1 MKNNLNFE
9 KIKNEFKKFKKSHA
23 SKLGNKSISNNNDYY
38 LINNSWFQLLSEN
51 CFGNKPKNDLNEIFS
66 KNVPIFFF
74 NMESIIEFLSNKDNK
89 LALISKSL
97 INLIYEENE
106 FKKDSLIN
114 IYLGNSNLIV
124 EFLGKREN
132 DILLISNPLEKYRNE
147 NNEFI
152 LKIRNEPIQ
161 KKLEFF
167 KELVSNKSNLKKIKY
182 NNNIIKSFA
191 LLKDKEKNKFENQ
204 DNSNKQEIAKIL
216 ISIYY
221 YENSLKIEPNK
232 IFMNFKQCYLINP
245 DWIEQLKNYYDY
257 QNLHNLLNENTN
269 EKINYNNLNK
279 HLDELLSILSNSFI
293 EKMKLPEKPFH
304 SNLNIQL
311 ESKNDIIYIIPK
323 ELMDS
328 IIKYLFENKKIVF
341 EPKTILHKDNNNI
354 FIFDS
359 LNVVFGNLNDNH
371 LFNSKYIFSY
381 NNQNILDEEKEF
393 INSKSIKEYINLRGC
408 DSNSPNH
415 IQDLK
420 RNDVIIGNLECKKEK
435 ESSFNMHEN
444 SKQNQNQNQ
453 DLDIK
458 RKNIDN
464 NIDGDEFN
472 ETNKKQK
479 TDNNAQ
485 EFKLKNKKAFLKDQ
499 SLKLE
504 DKKEKQNII
513 EEYKINEK
521 KNNNES
527 LKNFVDMEENIIEN
541 SNNILEEIDDGLNG
555 KKELEKMNTKE
566 HSLLKKLEISE
577 KITFEIKN
585 NDNLKEDI
593 KLKNEIKNKEKEFEL
608 EKQKI
613 EEKYKKFI
621 KDKEKEFQNLNEKY
635 AKTQEDLVFV
645 QNKLNQNENEIN
657 VLKQTITE
665 KLKGED
671 NYKKQIKDLKKA
683 NMDLENKNKE
693 LTNNNNE
700 INNMKIDL
708 SEKEKFIEKEMNE
721 LKNEKEKFEI
731 DKNENIKIKQE
742 NEELNTKKE
751 ELRKEI
757 DEKQSELDKLLSN
770 IEEIKKNMRIPQNPL
785 FQSSGNNSRRNS
797 LNPQNPLL
805 QSIDNINNKKNI
817 DSQNPLF
824 QSIDNDKLINYLD
837 KNKEIKNKNNL
848 IYQKPS
854 IKEKKEEEKEEE
866 EVKKPILIGLNNI
879 GATCF
884 MNSTLQCLSQTK
896 SLTDYFLNEKNTDRI
911 INNNIYI
918 QNKNELQLSPAYLDL
933 IKKLWDKNGPK
944 SFSPSNFMGVIEK
957 LNPLFKK
964 GQAGDSKDFIIF
976 ILEQLHKELKSP
988 LNGINQINIPLN
1000 QYDRVNAFNY
1010 FFNDFKKEC
1019 SIISD
1024 TFFGFNETTNECLYC
1039 RNIYNMN
1046 GLCNPICYNY
1056 GIFNCIIF
1064 PLEEVKNLKNIN
1076 IQNNLN
1082 NTVTIYDCF
1091 YYNQKSEMFTG
1102 ENRNYCNICKQLY
1115 DSIYKTNL
1123 FIGPNNLILILNRGK
1138 GNIFD
1143 VKLEF
1148 SEIIDISQFIMQKD
1162 RPQIFYSLYGVITH
1176 IGQSGPN
1183 AHFVASC
1190 KSAIDNKWYR
1200 FNDAFVNP
1208 ITNIQKEI
1216 IEFGTPYILFYQKN

>member
-1 MKNNLNFE
+1 MK
-9 KIKNEFKKFKKSHA
+9 
-23 SKLGNKSISNNNDYY
+23 
-38 LINNSWFQLLSEN
+38 
-51 CFGNKPKNDLNEIFS
+51 
-66 KNVPIFFF
+66 
-74 NMESIIEFLSNKDNK
+74 
-89 LALISKSL
+89 
-97 INLIYEENE
+97 
-106 FKKDSLIN
+106 
-114 IYLGNSNLIV
+114 
-124 EFLGKREN
+124 
-132 DILLISNPLEKYRNE
+132 
-147 NNEFI
+147 
-152 LKIRNEPIQ
+152 
-161 KKLEFF
+161 
-167 KELVSNKSNLKKIKY
+167 
-182 NNNIIKSFA
+182 
-191 LLKDKEKNKFENQ
+191 
-204 DNSNKQEIAKIL
+204 
-216 ISIYY
+216 
-221 YENSLKIEPNK
+221 
-232 IFMNFKQCYLINP
+232 
-245 DWIEQLKNYYDY
+245 
-257 QNLHNLLNENTN
+257 
-269 EKINYNNLNK
+269 
-279 HLDELLSILSNSFI
+279 
-293 EKMKLPEKPFH
+293 
-304 SNLNIQL
+304 
-311 ESKNDIIYIIPK
+311 
-323 ELMDS
+323 
-328 IIKYLFENKKIVF
+328 
-341 EPKTILHKDNNNI
+341 
-354 FIFDS
+354 
-359 LNVVFGNLNDNH
+359 
-371 LFNSKYIFSY
+371 
-381 NNQNILDEEKEF
+381 
-393 INSKSIKEYINLRGC
+393 
-408 DSNSPNH
+408 
-415 IQDLK
+415 
-420 RNDVIIGNLECKKEK
+420 
-435 ESSFNMHEN
+435 
-444 SKQNQNQNQ
+444 
-453 DLDIK
+453 
-458 RKNIDN
+458 KNI
-464 NIDGDEFN
+464 
-472 ETNKKQK
+472 K
-479 TDNNAQ
+479 
-485 EFKLKNKKAFLKDQ
+485 
-499 SLKLE
+499 
-504 DKKEKQNII
+504 
-513 EEYKINEK
+513 
-521 KNNNES
+521 
-527 LKNFVDMEENIIEN
+527 
-541 SNNILEEIDDGLNG
+541 
-555 KKELEKMNTKE
+555 
-566 HSLLKKLEISE
+566 
-577 KITFEIKN
+577 
-585 NDNLKEDI
+585 
-593 KLKNEIKNKEKEFEL
+593 
-608 EKQKI
+608 
-613 EEKYKKFI
+613 
-621 KDKEKEFQNLNEKY
+621 
-635 AKTQEDLVFV
+635 KTQEDLVFV

-944 SFSPSNFMGVIEK
+944 SFSPNNFMSVIEK

-988 LNGINQINIPLN
+988 LNGINQIDIPLN

-1024 TFFGFNETTNECLYC
+1024 TFFGFNETTNECLNC
-1039 RNIYNMN
+1039 KNIYNMN
-1046 GLCNPICYNY
+1046 GLSNPICYNY

-1208 ITNIQKEI
+1208 IANIQKEI

>member
-1 MKNNLNFE
+1 MKNDLTYFKIKRDFDKFKKFYGQILKNKNILNDNEYYLVDNSWYKKFSDNFFGDKPKNNLN
-9 KIKNEFKKFKKSHA
+9 KIF
-23 SKLGNKSISNNNDYY
+23 SNN
-38 LINNSWFQLLSEN
+38 L
-51 CFGNKPKNDLNEIFS
+51 PK
-66 KNVPIFFF
+66 FFF
-74 NMESIIEFLSNKDNK
+74 NIESIIEFLSKKENK
-89 LALISKSL
+89 LQVISKSL
-97 INLIYEENE
+97 INLIYEEGKHE
-106 FKKDSLIN
+106 KDNLVN
-114 IYLGNSNLIV
+114 FYFGNKNLII
-124 EFLGKREN
+124 EFIGDKEN
-132 DILLISNPLEKYRNE
+132 DILLINNPLQKLRNE
-147 NNEFI
+147 NSEFI
-152 LKIRNEPIQ
+152 LKIKDDGIQ
-161 KKLEFF
+161 KKDLFAKIISSNNLNDNEFI
-167 KELVSNKSNLKKIKY
+167 EIIK
-182 NNNIIKSFA
+182 NNNIVISFSH
-191 LLKDKEKNKFENQ
+191 LNDKEKNNNVHQ
-204 DNSNKQEIAKIL
+204 DYRREIAKIF

-232 IFMNFKQCYLINP
+232 TFMNSKQCYLINP
-245 DWIEQLKNYYDY
+245 DWIEQLKNYYNY
-257 QNLHNLLNENTN
+257 QSLQSLLSDKTN
-269 EKINYNNLNK
+269 KEINYSNLNNNLN
-279 HLDELLSILSNSFI
+279 ELLLFLNNNFI
-293 EKMKLPEKPFH
+293 EKMKLPEESINSDLHTK
-304 SNLNIQL
+304 L
-311 ESKNDIIYIIPK
+311 ESKDDIIYIIPK
-323 ELMDS
+323 EIMDS
-328 IIKYLFENKKIVF
+328 IMKYLFKNKKILN
-341 EPKTILHKDNNNI
+341 ETKSILLNDNNNI
-354 FIFDS
+354 FISDS
-359 LNVVFGNLNDNH
+359 SKVIYGNLNDNL

-381 NNQNILDEEKEF
+381 NNKNILDQEKE
-393 INSKSIKEYINLRGC
+393 ILYSKPIKDYIDLRGC
-408 DSNSPNH
+408 DSNLHTDKQN
-415 IQDLK
+415 LK
-420 RNDVIIGNLECKKEK
+420 INSEIIGNLIISHCNNIEYSKKKEASFNKQENSNQNK
-435 ESSFNMHEN
+435 ES
-444 SKQNQNQNQ
+444 
-453 DLDIK
+453 DIICQ
-458 RKNIDN
+458 NIDN
-464 NIDGDEFN
+464 NSDGEEFSQN
-472 ETNKKQK
+472 NKEEKA
-479 TDNNAQ
+479 DNNAQ
-485 EFKLKNKKAFLKDQ
+485 VFKIVRKKTYLKNELND
-499 SLKLE
+499 LIKLE
-504 DKKEKQNII
+504 DKIEKPNLI
-513 EEYKINEK
+513 EEYKINEN
-521 KNNNES
+521 NNNE
-527 LKNFVDMEENIIEN
+527 NEEKF
-541 SNNILEEIDDGLNG
+541 DDALRG
-555 KKELEKMNTKE
+555 KKELKKMNTKE
-566 HSLLKKLEISE
+566 QNLLKKLEISE

-593 KLKNEIKNKEKEFEL
+593 KLKNEIINKEKEFEL
-608 EKQKI
+608 ERQKN
-613 EEKYKKFI
+613 EEKYKKCI
-621 KDKEKEFQNLNEKY
+621 EEKDKEIQALNEKCK
-635 AKTQEDLVFV
+635 KTLEDLAIA
-645 QNKLNQNENEIN
+645 QDKLKQNENEIN
-657 VLKQTITE
+657 ALKQII
-665 KLKGED
+665 KGKENEEE
-671 NYKKQIKDLKKA
+671 NYKNQIKDLKKI
-683 NMDLENKNKE
+683 NNDLEKKNKE

-708 SEKEKFIEKEMNE
+708 SEKEKFIEKEMNK

-785 FQSSGNNSRRNS
+785 FQSIGNNSRRNS

-824 QSIDNDKLINYLD
+824 QSIDNDMLINYLD

-944 SFSPSNFMGVIEK
+944 SFSPSNFMSVIEK

-988 LNGINQINIPLN
+988 LNGINQIDIPLN

-1024 TFFGFNETTNECLYC
+1024 SFFGFNETTNECLNC
-1039 RNIYNMN
+1039 KNIYNMN
-1046 GLCNPICYNY
+1046 GLSNPICYNY

-1115 DSIYKTNL
+1115 DSIYTTNI
-1123 FIGPNNLILILNRGK
+1123 FTGPNNLILILNRGK
-1138 GNIFD
+1138 GNIFN

-1148 SEIIDISQFIMQKD
+1148 SEIIDISQFVMQKD